1 MEEINITS
9 AYENLANAIIVL
21 AIEDYIKAKRRL
33 LRNGNDFKSKIVKEE
48 CERFFNSKYFALLTN
63 IDIEYVL
70 KELEKNK

>member
-9 AYENLANAIIVL
+9 AYENLANAIVVL

-33 LRNGNDFKSKIVKEE
+33 LINGNDFKNKIVKEE

-70 KELEKNK
+70 KELEKK